1 LSKNLINFDL
11 RFYFLIYNNMENFN
25 INIEVAVRQYI
36 KNKERVIKY
45 NKEHPEKCRVR
56 QKKNY
61 DKMKLEEPEKY
72 KAMLEKKR
80 LNYQAKKIIQK
91 SE

>member
-1 LSKNLINFDL
+1 
-11 RFYFLIYNNMENFN
+11 MEN
-25 INIEVAVRQYI
+25 INIEAAVRQYI

-45 NKEHPEKCRVR
+45 NKEHPEKSRIR

-61 DKMKLEEPEKY
+61 DKMKLEEPDKH

>member
-1 LSKNLINFDL
+1 
-11 RFYFLIYNNMENFN
+11 MEN
-25 INIEVAVRQYI
+25 INIEAAVRQYL

-61 DKMKLEEPEKY
+61 DKMKLEEPEKF
-72 KAMLEKKR
+72 KAMLERKR
-80 LNYQAKKIIQK
+80 LNYQAKKLIQK

>member
-1 LSKNLINFDL
+1 
-11 RFYFLIYNNMENFN
+11 MEN

-80 LNYQAKKIIQK
+80 LNYHAKKIIQK

>member
-1 LSKNLINFDL
+1 MSKNLINFDL
-11 RFYFLIYNNMENFN
+11 RFYFLIYNNMEN
-25 INIEVAVRQYI
+25 INIEVAVRQYL

-45 NKEHPEKCRVR
+45 NKEHPEKCRIR
-56 QKKNY
+56 QKKYY
-61 DKMKLEEPEKY
+61 DKMKSEEPDKY

>member
-1 LSKNLINFDL
+1 
-11 RFYFLIYNNMENFN
+11 MEN

-36 KNKERVIKY
+36 KIKERVIKY

-72 KAMLEKKR
+72 KAMLEKKTFK
-80 LNYQAKKIIQK
+80 LSSKKNNSKI
-91 SE
+91 

>member
-1 LSKNLINFDL
+1 MDNTDSEKK
-11 RFYFLIYNNMENFN
+11 
-25 INIEVAVRQYI
+25 NIEIALRQYI

-61 DKMKLEEPEKY
+61 DKIKLEEPEKY
-72 KAMLEKKR
+72 KAMLERKR
-80 LNYQAKKIIQK
+80 LNYQAKNLTQK
-91 SE
+91 TKK